1 VPGTCVVSTR
11 SNNLLGYRGNMI
23 RSRMNRLLAVAI
35 LAAATGL
42 YGCAS
47 DGEQMA
53 AATTTCQGQD
63 QSDCEARDNARQI
76 RDEADYQD
84 EPSLGYLN
92 SPPGLLPIPL
102 TSRNS
107 SSN

>member
-1 VPGTCVVSTR
+1 
-11 SNNLLGYRGNMI
+11 MI
-23 RSRMNRLLAVAI
+23 GSRLNRLLVVAI
-35 LAAATGL
+35 LVAATGF

-47 DGEQMA
+47 SDTQLAA
-53 AATTTCQGQD
+53 AATSCRGQD

-102 TSRNS
+102 NVRNTSLNY
-107 SSN
+107 